1 MKDNREDKV
10 TLREGVNLTQY
21 NTSWKNFMKAIAVF
35 EQSKKEITAL
45 SKEFEILRDGDMIV
59 MEMNCISQLPELMR
73 LKNKLCHSLI
83 AVRQSHE
90 TLSMENFK
98 FVQLN

>member
-1 MKDNREDKV
+1 MKDEKEEKV

-21 NTSWKNFMKAIAVF
+21 NTSWKNFLKAITVF
-35 EQSKKEITAL
+35 EQSKKEIKTL
-45 SKEFEILRDGDMIV
+45 SSEFEILKDGDMIV
-59 MEMNCISQLPELMR
+59 IELNCFNQLPELMR

-90 TLSMENFK
+90 TLAMENFN
-98 FVQLN
+98 FAQLN